1 MHGRAILAKVM
12 KAEYNVCKVVLETS
26 SGLFSFL
33 NYLITDVFDEADY
46 DLAFEE
52 ERLLTSF
59 TSFLSSCCY

>member
-12 KAEYNVCKVVLETS
+12 KAEYNVCKVALETL

-59 TSFLSSCCY
+59 TSFLTSCCY

>member
-12 KAEYNVCKVVLETS
+12 KAEYNVCKVALDTS
-26 SGLFSFL
+26 SCLSSFS

-52 ERLLTSF
+52 ERLLTLF
-59 TSFLSSCCY
+59 TSFLFSCCY